1 MGYMEEYRKWMDSPA
16 LSAEEHAELAAIEND
31 EKEIQDRFYAPLSF
45 GTAGLRGILGV
56 GLYRMNRFTVGAVT
70 QGLANLIKS

>member
-31 EKEIQDRFYAPLSF
+31 
-45 GTAGLRGILGV
+45 
-56 GLYRMNRFTVGAVT
+56 
-70 QGLANLIKS
+70 